1 MCRKAH
7 EPRTHDP
14 VDGKNPANQLIPR
27 IYHYIQGFIY
37 LRWYRISFI
46 INMSFKRQY
55 CIFFW
60 RILMFWFLGVLQLLD
75 QNLVRY
81 SHVMFHNIQLQQ
93 KMGEFKPLSK
103 KIALQSHPMSKIL
116 NLTEFFLAV
125 TAVENPLLKRDIF
138 YISHAR
144 LCFTAFWSPGD
155 LCFPTS
161 CSSSRKVQFDFQ
173 FWMVQFQTFPGRQG
187 QRSRDQLWRISSLAT
202 QLPVDFDD
210 DGDGDDVGRFHPWT
224 YILCKRFQS
233 ANCTTYAYR
242 WLPDQSMVD
251 LPLKWGIIRSCGTRW
266 L

>member
-60 RILMFWFLGVLQLLD
+60 RILMFWFLGVLQLLTKTWSD
-75 QNLVRY
+75 TPTSCSTIFSFNKRWESSNPFPRKLHCSSIRCPR
-81 SHVMFHNIQLQQ
+81 FWTL
-93 KMGEFKPLSK
+93 P
-103 KIALQSHPMSKIL
+103 
-116 NLTEFFLAV
+116 FFLAV
-125 TAVENPLLKRDIF
+125 TAVETPLLKRDTLYIYIYQPCPALF
-138 YISHAR
+138 YSLLIS
-144 LCFTAFWSPGD
+144 GD

-161 CSSSRKVQFDFQ
+161 YSSSRKVQFDFQ
-173 FWMVQFQTFPGRQG
+173 FWMVQFQTSPGRQG

-202 QLPVDFDD
+202 QLPVDDD
-210 DGDGDDVGRFHPWT
+210 DDDDDDDVGRFHPWT
-224 YILCKRFQS
+224 YCIYIYVNVFNLPTAQRMLTVGYLISQ
-233 ANCTTYAYR
+233 
-242 WLPDQSMVD
+242 WL
-251 LPLKWGIIRSCGTRW
+251 IYH
-266 L
+266 